1 MSKISSPNSMTF
13 LAYVKANAATLNF
26 NFSAYRNAKDAIAKV
41 KTPNA
46 QLLAMVAV
54 HESRLANAKKG
65 YTEYFLNR
73 ITPGAGTIVVNNMTQ
88 EEKDNLI
95 QANALFDLQFPLNVK
110 IPNLFMIGKTQNSE
124 PVARKANVFFAT
136 LKETIAPST
145 IEGISKGTLSLN
157 WLCNAL
163 GIKKA
168 SEATQV
174 LGLIGSTSRKAWID
188 GDNQNYLSLSVGK
201 DSGSGM
207 ICFKWAIKD

>member
-1 MSKISSPNSMTF
+1 MSNVPLSFSAF
-13 LAYVKANAATLNF
+13 VKANPSLNF
-26 NFSAYRNAKDAIAKV
+26 NLSALLNARKV
-41 KTPNA
+41 VSKVSAPSIE
-46 QLLAMVAV
+46 LVAMVNAGNEKFV
-54 HESRLANAKKG
+54 NAKKA
-65 YTEYFLNR
+65 YKEYVLNR
-73 ITPGAGTIVVNNMTQ
+73 IVPGAGTLVIETLTQ
-88 EEKDNLI
+88 EQKEAQE
-95 QANALFDLQFPLNVK
+95 QANALFNLQFPLNVK
-110 IPNLFMIGKTQNSE
+110 IPNIFCIGKTQNSE
-124 PVARKANVFFAT
+124 ATARKANAFFVT

-145 IEGISKGTLSLN
+145 IEGISKGTLSLS

-201 DSGSGM
+201 DSGSGV